1 MVNNSTNLKNKHT
14 IRSHLNLL
22 NTKKRPRRMS
32 LEIQVL
38 AVDRHT
44 DVAVLSWLMTSHS
57 SYNKDK
63 IKTISDLQRN
73 KENQL
78 E

>member
-1 MVNNSTNLKNKHT
+1 
-14 IRSHLNLL
+14 
-22 NTKKRPRRMS
+22 MS

>member
-1 MVNNSTNLKNKHT
+1 MVKNSINLRKERT
-14 IRSHLNLL
+14 ITSHLNLL
-22 NTKKRPRRMS
+22 NTKKRPRHMS

-44 DVAVLSWLMTSHS
+44 DVAVLSWLMTSHA